1 MLEITNTKMHAHLY
15 DIKFTFRT
23 SELSIK
29 IWLNQTEKPSNL
41 KQDLKDNYIHK
52 EKSYKD

>member
-1 MLEITNTKMHAHLY
+1 MLLNKRKTMLEITNTKMHAHL
-15 DIKFTFRT
+15 T